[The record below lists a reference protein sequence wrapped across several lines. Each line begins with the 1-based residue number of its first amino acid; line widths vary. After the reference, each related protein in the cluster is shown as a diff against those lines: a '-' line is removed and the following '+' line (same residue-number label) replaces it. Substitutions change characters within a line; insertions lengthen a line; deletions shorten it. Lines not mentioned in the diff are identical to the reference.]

1 MSEWKE
7 TTIGTIPKDWKLIE
21 AENYC
26 VRVTDGTHDTPKQTT
41 EGPLLITSKHIVGG
55 RIDLE
60 SAYHISKEDFG
71 EINKRSAVTK
81 WDIIIS
87 MIGTVGEVVL
97 VDKDEIDFA
106 IKNVGLFVCNNELQG
121 KWLKYYLK
129 TPQARHYLKARL
141 SGTTQKYITLG
152 ELRDFLIPTP
162 KNSYEQE
169 IIVGVLSSLDDKIEL
184 LRKQN
189 ETLEAMAS
197 ALFSHWFVDFEFP
210 NENGKPYK
218 SSGGA
223 MIDSELGEIPE
234 GWKVGK
240 YGEIAKLTMGLS
252 PKGEF
257 YNTDSEGLPLL
268 NGASDFEGS
277 KIKATKYTSEITRK
291 CERGDII
298 FCIRATIGNIAIA
311 DKEYCLGRGVAAI
324 RPNEDCF
331 FYALYFLKMTLDR
344 LAHSA
349 TGSVIKGLSKPDI
362 SGMRILK
369 PKKEISRFFNST
381 INPVFEKLKT
391 NTSEIDTLTRLRDLL
406 LPKLMSGEIRV
417 EGEA

>member
-197 ALFSHWFVDFEFP
+197 ALFKHWFVDGAKETWDTGTLNSILSVKGGTTP
-210 NENGKPYK
+210 STVNSEYWNGIIHWTTPKDLSNNPYIFLFDTERTISK
-218 SSGGA
+218 QGLDQISSGLLPVGTILLSSRA
-223 MIDSELGEIPE
+223 PVGYLAITDIPVAVNQGYIAIIDNKGYS
-234 GWKVGK
+234 K
-240 YGEIAKLTMGLS
+240 YFLYLWLKLNMR
-252 PKGEF
+252 
-257 YNTDSEGLPLL
+257 Y
-268 NGASDFEGS
+268 
-277 KIKATKYTSEITRK
+277 IKAN
-291 CERGDII
+291 
-298 FCIRATIGNIAIA
+298 AN
-311 DKEYCLGRGVAAI
+311 
-324 RPNEDCF
+324 
-331 FYALYFLKMTLDR
+331 
-344 LAHSA
+344 
-349 TGSVIKGLSKPDI
+349 GSTF
-362 SGMRILK
+362 R
-369 PKKEISRFFNST
+369 EISKSVFKSLESIKPPKQLRLEFDRIVEPLFQKIRTNS
-381 INPVFEKLKT
+381 KR
-391 NTSEIDTLTRLRDLL
+391 IDTLTRLRDLL
-406 LPKLMSGEIRV
+406 LLKLMSGEIRV
-417 EGEA
+417 EDINSNGKGNK

>member
-7 TTIGTIPKDWKLIE
+7 YSLGDI
-21 AENYC
+21 AE
-26 VRVTDGTHDTPKQTT
+26 VESGSTPSTK
-41 EGPLLITSKHIVGG
+41 EPSYWGGDIAWITPNDLSGHNSK
-55 RIDLE
+55 
-60 SAYHISKEDFG
+60 Y
-71 EINKRSAVTK
+71 
-81 WDIIIS
+81 IS
-87 MIGTVGEVVL
+87 MGERNITKAGLNASSAKLLPRGTVVFSSRAPIGYL
-97 VDKDEIDFA
+97 A
-106 IKNVGLFVCNNELQG
+106 IALNELTTNQGCKNFVCKIGQLDNHFL
-121 KWLKYYLK
+121 YYLL
-129 TPQARHYLKARL
+129 RHKATYIERL
-141 SGTTQKYITLG
+141 SSGSTFPEATGTL
-152 ELRDFLIPTP
+152 L
-162 KNSYEQE
+162 KNLHLKLPDYTEQRA
-169 IIVGVLSSLDDKIEL
+169 IAGVLSSLDDKIEL

>member
-7 TTIGTIPKDWKLIE
+7 YRFSDIAKLAGVSVAPEDAVKYPYIGLEHMKEGGFSLEGIGNAVDVISGKTLFREGDILFGKLRPYFRKVYKARFDGICSTDIWVIE
-21 AENYC
+21 AKNGFDQSFLFYL
-26 VRVTDGTHDTPKQTT
+26 VANQRFVDI
-41 EGPLLITSKHIVGG
+41 LSK
-55 RIDLE
+55 
-60 SAYHISKEDFG
+60 A
-71 EINKRSAVTK
+71 A
-81 WDIIIS
+81 
-87 MIGTVGEVVL
+87 
-97 VDKDEIDFA
+97 
-106 IKNVGLFVCNNELQG
+106 
-121 KWLKYYLK
+121 
-129 TPQARHYLKARL
+129 
-141 SGTTQKYITLG
+141 SGTKMP
-152 ELRDFLIPTP
+152 RASW
-162 KNSYEQE
+162 SYASKLMFRVPEPSEQRA
-169 IIVGVLSSLDDKIEL
+169 IAGVLSSLDDKIEL

-197 ALFSHWFVDFEFP
+197 ALFKHWFVDFEFP
-210 NENGKPYK
+210 NEDGKPYK
-218 SSGGA
+218 TSGGA

-234 GWKVGK
+234 VWKVGK
-240 YGEIAKLTMGLS
+240 YGEIANLTMGLS